1 MEKVIYNGVNGVF
14 ISDDEF
20 NYIKETI
27 KDNRELMQ
35 KLIKEIAKENQ
46 IVL

>member
-14 ISDDEF
+14 ISDVEF
-20 NYIKETI
+20 NHIKETI